1 MLILKPS
8 LVFII
13 IWYTVLPYSV
23 SLVVGLWVLSLP
35 NHRALQ
41 LGEAEGSKSDCS
53 CPVPPQTCM
62 VGNHQKIA
70 CGKEQSEAPDSQSWL
85 GGREDVPGP
94 SERLGLWS
102 SQAPEDPV
110 VKELRTEWG
119 ATTWF

>member
-41 LGEAEGSKSDCS
+41 VGEAEGSKSDCS

-62 VGNHQKIA
+62 VGNHQKIT

-85 GGREDVPGP
+85 GGERMSRVLQRGWGCGVP
-94 SERLGLWS
+94 RLLKT
-102 SQAPEDPV
+102 Q
-110 VKELRTEWG
+110 L
-119 ATTWF
+119 